1 MLVAQC
7 PCQSRAPHLSE
18 SECQRSIAE
27 TDQRGLARVTAE
39 HVRGPETQR
48 LTVGPSSPSS
58 IRCIAYANEEQLRR
72 AEATARQAYIQRHSP
87 AHALT
92 HRSPSSSTKV
102 KGPGRTDL
110 GSNSASASSS
120 EGRSTNGVAK
130 RSHDTSTNARDTST
144 NARASFARRAAAN
157 EQKFQ
162 SLFVSPLHHDH
173 NPISLYLE

>member
-1 MLVAQC
+1 M
-7 PCQSRAPHLSE
+7 

-130 RSHDTSTNARDTST
+130 RSHDTSTNAR
-144 NARASFARRAAAN
+144 ASFARRAAAN